1 MTARLNI
8 PRSSIGFLGT
18 AWFVVVLVIL
28 HYFLGSQSTK
38 NPFSP
43 RPKNGKQV
51 DPEQDEWVPNHV
63 DQLVLRISRWF
74 GKTLFG
80 WLNNTRLST
89 WLAEKPRWEHAFTKV
104 LLTMCDVQLLTGTG
118 ILVSGYISLSSF
130 ISAYR
135 KCQIRVT
142 FSSFGLSQEPFGSRG
157 SRDSAA
163 E

>member
-1 MTARLNI
+1 
-8 PRSSIGFLGT
+8 
-18 AWFVVVLVIL
+18 
-28 HYFLGSQSTK
+28 
-38 NPFSP
+38 
-43 RPKNGKQV
+43 
-51 DPEQDEWVPNHV
+51 
-63 DQLVLRISRWF
+63 
-74 GKTLFG
+74 
-80 WLNNTRLST
+80 
-89 WLAEKPRWEHAFTKV
+89 
-104 LLTMCDVQLLTGTG
+104 MCDVQLLTGTG